1 MYLTNGH
8 WPKSAESSSLNSFMS
23 NILTGK
29 IALTDIQINE
39 LISLD
44 STLDLS
50 KIKRRNTYYYVVENN
65 GKKDKITKIEIDD
78 VKKSV
83 GK

>member
-8 WPKSAESSSLNSFMS
+8 WPKAAESSSLNSFMS

-39 LISLD
+39 LTSLD

-50 KIKRRNTYYYVVENN
+50 KIKRRNIYYYVVENDS
-65 GKKDKITKIEIDD
+65 KKDRITKVEIDD
-78 VKKSV
+78 TKKSV
-83 GK
+83 GR